1 MKKIVLR
8 GLKRDALE
16 TGSRQAAGDAK
27 LEFKAGYQIS
37 ATRAVG
43 EVHELA
49 LEKDDLL
56 EFIFDDDTT
65 WFGGTD
71 SLYHVFPE
79 AAGRKRSAGEAFE
92 LPIYLDSGDNK
103 RGFIGDIALKILNVF
118 TKKAVTRKVK
128 DIAIGLEKKLLQ
140 GRSGLYSVNGSFQ
153 LSKTTPKKSDRP
165 YLLFIHGTNSYTVGG
180 FGDVYHSELWSYMVN
195 TYAGNILGFE
205 HETLTKSP
213 LQNVSELLNE
223 LPSGAV
229 LHVISHSR
237 GGLVG
242 DVLSRFCN
250 DNNGFTDTE
259 IAYLQ
264 KTDRAADIGFIQSIR
279 QQAAQK
285 KIRIDKHVRVA
296 CPAYGTTILSKR
308 LDHFLNISF
317 NLLGLLGGPVMKLVA
332 GEFKE
337 LISAAVEVKNDPSE
351 LPGLEAMNP
360 DSPFLKVLNNPDT
373 KINAPLA
380 VISGNTGIG
389 LNLKALLVIASKL
402 FYFRDND
409 LVVDTRSMYCG
420 SRRSTSIRYFFD
432 EGSEV
437 DHVCYFRNRKT
448 QDALLLALRS
458 TTAEIPNFTSL
469 QQEGGD
475 ELERNAL
482 LGLDGGTVYRDQ
494 VTGNKPIL
502 LVLPGIMGSN
512 LKVNDKL
519 VWINYLRF
527 LMGELTR
534 LDIRKNGITATSLI
548 KTSYKKIVDHFS
560 DDYDVVTFP
569 FDWRQP
575 LADAADALNERLLR
589 YLPLNQPIRIIGHS
603 MGGVVTRDFIL
614 RHPQTWKQLNAT
626 PGFRLLLLGAP
637 LGGSHRIPYVLAGK
651 DPIISKLAKVDLNH
665 TKKELLDVFRQF
677 PGLLGLLPLSSQPA
691 DFASI
696 STWKQMREGSAFDWI
711 IPEQSD
717 LNFFKKYRDQT
728 LSGLDTIDYS
738 NIIYIAGKDDE
749 TICGYEINKD
759 LPDEQL
765 VFLSTAEGD
774 QSVTWES
781 GIPKQLIGSDG
792 LYYVNVT
799 HGALANEPDIFN
811 GIAEILSTGK
821 TGLLSK
827 TKPVTRTAGTVFRAT
842 EKESFDVDPVGLERT
857 LLGLPEPKAIT
868 ASSNRVPVKVSISHG
883 DLLYSRYPILVGHFK
898 NDGIMSAEAVINNYM
913 EGALSERQRLGMYPG
928 DIGSNE
934 VMLNGG
940 TDFNG
945 AVVMGLGDPG
955 ALTAY
960 QLILTVEQ
968 GILKYMVESRASRQK
983 NTSAGSAENGISTLL
998 IGAGYGGL
1006 STESSLRGIIQGI
1019 QNANEKIQAMGL
1031 DQLSAITHI
1040 EFVELYEDRCLQCL
1054 YTLTGIASEEN
1065 TPLNIRLA
1073 SQHIKKLFGSRLRLP
1088 LESSSEWWK
1097 RISVVLMEEQR
1108 RNSEL
1113 PIRSLRFSASTGS
1126 AREEQRDLFTT
1137 PLIIEQLINDL
1148 STDNHWSDSLAR
1160 TVFELII
1167 PNDFKETIRKQ
1178 SNTIWILD
1186 KVTAGYPWELLQD
1199 AGNGSKPLCCN
1210 AGMIRQL
1217 YTPDFRI
1224 RIKPVANSKALIVGD
1239 PDLEGYTLASQL
1251 PGAEKEAHLVNRLL
1265 SDNGFD
1271 TGNTCIRKSSATIIK
1286 ALFQDDYKVIH
1297 LAGHGIFNEDPAQ
1310 PSGML
1315 IGNNVFLST
1324 REICQ
1329 MSTVPELVFVNC
1341 CFLGKVDGGAE
1352 KYYRDRFRLAAN
1364 IGTQLIENGVKAVV
1378 AAGWAVDDDAAFHF
1392 TEVFYS
1398 RILAGNN
1405 FGQAVLA
1412 ARQSTFSRYPNTNTW
1427 GAYQCYGDP
1436 FFTLAKPGKPSAPKP
1451 YRYMIAQEAAIDL
1464 DNLLNRTDVRGYTN
1478 TALLNTLEAISQA
1491 IDAQGIRNATI
1502 TEKEAIAYAE
1512 FNQQEKAIEKF
1523 ESLLRMEQAGF
1534 SVTALE
1540 RYCNI
1545 RAKKCVSDWNAGISK
1560 SSQLQKLDKVIRD
1573 MEQLLS
1579 MSPTAERFCLMGK
1592 AYKSKAAISTVRTQK
1607 LAALA
1612 KAAYYFN
1619 QAVEKTDNNYKG
1631 YALNNWLAI
1640 EYVLV
1645 ELKKHKWGTVTPQQ
1659 YHLPG
1664 LKEIK
1669 EELKTIMAQ
1678 TADSS
1683 GDMDFW
1689 GRIDQ
1694 VNASLIL
1701 WLLEGRSTEKNEEK
1715 SLREQFAD
1723 IWNSAGSQNKKISQK
1738 AHFEFL
1744 IDILSL
1750 TEKAAAKV
1758 KIVRQIK
1765 LDLEHII
1772 K

>member
-8 GLKRDALE
+8 GIKNDGAE
-16 TGSRQAAGDAK
+16 TVSRQTANDAR
-27 LEFKAGYQIS
+27 LEWKASYQVS
-37 ATRAVG
+37 ATRAIG
-43 EVHELA
+43 EVHELN
-49 LEKDDLL
+49 LGENDLL
-56 EFIFDDDTT
+56 EFIFDDDST

-79 AAGRKRSAGEAFE
+79 ATGRKRAAGETFE
-92 LPIYLDSGDNK
+92 LPAYLDSGDNK

-128 DIAIGLEKKLLQ
+128 DIAIGLEKKLLE
-140 GRSGLYSVNGSFQ
+140 GRSGLYSINNSFQ
-153 LSKTTPKKSDRP
+153 FTKAAPKKSDKP
-165 YLLFIHGTNSYTVGG
+165 YLLFIHGTNSYTVGA
-180 FGDVYHSELWSYMVN
+180 FGDIYNSELWTHIVN
-195 TYAGNILGFE
+195 TYSGNILGFE

-213 LQNVSELLNE
+213 LQNVAELMNE
-223 LPSGAV
+223 LPAGAV

-264 KTDRAADIGFIQSIR
+264 KCNRADDINFIYALR
-279 QQAAQK
+279 QLASSK
-285 KIRIDKHVRVA
+285 KLRLEQHIRVA

-317 NLLGLLGGPVMKLVA
+317 NLLGLIGGPVMKLVA
-332 GEFKE
+332 GEFRE
-337 LISAAVEVKNDPSE
+337 LISAAVEVKNDPTE
-351 LPGLEAMNP
+351 LPGLESMNP

-373 KINAPLA
+373 RINAPLA

-420 SRRSTSIRYFFD
+420 SHRTGTIQYFFD
-432 EGSEV
+432 EGAEV
-437 DHVCYFRNRKT
+437 DHVRYFRNRRT
-448 QDALLLALRS
+448 QDALLLALRNIS
-458 TTAEIPNFTSL
+458 VPAIPNFTTL
-469 QQEGGD
+469 QQD
-475 ELERNAL
+475 EEATLDRNAL
-482 LGLDGGTVYRDQ
+482 LGLDGGSVYRDE
-494 VTGNKPIL
+494 VSGTKPIL
-502 LVLPGIMGSN
+502 ILLPGIMGSN
-512 LKVNDKL
+512 LKVKDKL

-534 LDIRKNGITATSLI
+534 LDIRKDGIAATSLI
-548 KTSYKKIVDHFS
+548 KTSYKKIVDHF
-560 DDYDVVTFP
+560 DGTYDVVTFP
-569 FDWRQP
+569 FDWRRP
-575 LADAADALNERLLR
+575 LADAADALNERILR
-589 YLPLNQPIRIIGHS
+589 YLPLNQPIRIVGHS
-603 MGGVVTRDFIL
+603 MGGVVSRDFII

-651 DPIISKLAKVDLNH
+651 DPIISKLAKIDLNH

-691 DFASI
+691 DFASAA
-696 STWKQMREGSAFDWI
+696 TWKQMKEASLFDWN
-711 IPEQSD
+711 IPEASD
-717 LNFFKKYRDQT
+717 LTFFKKYRDQV
-728 LSGLDTIDYS
+728 LSGLDSIDYS

-749 TICGYEINKD
+749 TVCGFEINKE

-799 HGALANEPDIFN
+799 HGALANEPSIFN

-827 TKPVTRTAGTVFRAT
+827 VRPVTRTAGTVFRAT
-842 EKESFDVDPVGLERT
+842 EKESFAIDPAGLERT
-857 LLGLPEPKAIT
+857 LLGLPEPKVT
-868 ASSNRVPVKVSISHG
+868 TTEVNRVPLKVSISHG
-883 DLLYSRYPILVGHFK
+883 DLLYSRYPILVGHFR
-898 NDGIMSAEAVINNYM
+898 NDGIMSAESVIDYYM
-913 EGALSERQRLGMYPG
+913 GGALMERQRLGMYPG

-934 VMLNGG
+934 VMLKAVS
-940 TDFNG
+940 DFNG
-945 AVVMGLGDPG
+945 TVVMGLGDPG
-955 ALTAY
+955 ALTVY

-968 GILKYMVESRASRQK
+968 GILKYMLESRTTGMK
-983 NTSAGSAENGISTLL
+983 DNAENGISSLL

-1006 STESSLRGIIQGI
+1006 STESSLRAIIQGI
-1019 QNANEKIQAMGL
+1019 QNANDKIQAMGL
-1031 DQLSAITHI
+1031 DQLNAITHI

-1054 YTLTGIASEEN
+1054 YTLTRLAAEEN
-1065 TPLNIRLA
+1065 TALNIRL
-1073 SQHIKKLFGSRLRLP
+1073 SGQHIKKLFGSRLRLP

-1097 RISVVLMEEQR
+1097 RISVVLMEEQK
-1108 RNSEL
+1108 L
-1113 PIRSLRFSASTGS
+1113 DTAQPVRSLRFSASTGS

-1137 PLIIEQLINDL
+1137 PVIIEQLINDL
-1148 STDNHWSDSLAR
+1148 STDNHWSDALAR
-1160 TVFELII
+1160 TVFELLI
-1167 PNDFKETIRKQ
+1167 PNDFKENIRRQ

-1199 AGNGSKPLCCN
+1199 AGNGSQPLCCN

-1239 PDLEGYTLASQL
+1239 PDLAGYAFASQL

-1271 TGNTCIRKSSATIIK
+1271 TGNTCIHSSSSAIIR

-1297 LAGHGIFNEDPAQ
+1297 LAGHGIFNEDLSQ

-1341 CFLGKVDGGAE
+1341 CFLGKMDGGAE

-1364 IGTQLIENGVKAVV
+1364 IGTQLIENGVKVVV
-1378 AAGWAVDDDAAFHF
+1378 AAGWAVDDDAAYHF

-1398 RILAGNN
+1398 RMLAGNN

-1412 ARQSTFSRYPNTNTW
+1412 ARQSTFTRYPNTNTW

-1436 FFTLAKPGKPSAPKP
+1436 FFTLAKPGKPSAAKP
-1451 YRYMIAQEAAIDL
+1451 YRYMIPQEAVIDL
-1464 DNLLNRTDVRGYTN
+1464 DNLLNKTDVKGYT
-1478 TALLNTLEAISQA
+1478 AASLLSTLEAISLA
-1491 IDAQGIRNATI
+1491 VDEQGIRNAGI

-1545 RAKKCVSDWNAGISK
+1545 RAKKCVSDWMAGISK
-1560 SSQLQKLDKVIRD
+1560 SSQPAKLDKVIGD
-1573 MEQLLS
+1573 MEQLLG
-1579 MSPTAERFCLMGK
+1579 MSPTAERFCLMAK
-1592 AYKSKAAISTVRTQK
+1592 AYKSKALISSTRPQK

-1612 KAAYYFN
+1612 QAASYFHKA
-1619 QAVEKTDNNYKG
+1619 VTKTDNNYKG
-1631 YALNNWLAI
+1631 YALSNWLAI

-1645 ELKKHKWGTVTPQQ
+1645 ELGKHKWGADTPQR
-1659 YHLPG
+1659 YHLPA

-1669 EELKTIMAQ
+1669 EALKTFIDQA
-1678 TADSS
+1678 ADVS

-1694 VNASLIL
+1694 VNARLIL
-1701 WLLEGRSTEKNEEK
+1701 WLLEGKGAEKAAEK
-1715 SLREQFAD
+1715 QLREAFAG

-1738 AHFEFL
+1738 SHFEFL
-1744 IDILSL
+1744 ITMLSL
-1750 TEKAAAKV
+1750 AEGAV
-1758 KIVRQIK
+1758 SKIKTIRQIK
-1765 LDLEHII
+1765 SDLENMI